1 MAEKKPARKS
11 SSSSGRGKA
20 SSSRSGSGRS
30 ASSGR
35 SSNRDDKVTRLPR
48 RKGRKKSPLKA
59 IIIVGILTI
68 ALIAVWLVW
77 FSSVLAVKDVK
88 VTGVDEALQEQVI
101 AAAPVPMGE
110 PIAKV
115 DTAAIG
121 SAVQGALPWIASVD
135 VRRGYPNDIVI
146 AVTPR
151 VAVAQSTGG
160 QAIDAD
166 GIAYQSP
173 TALPKKLLTIDGS
186 DPDALGTAVRI
197 YRQLPPEISQKIAS
211 LTAKSRDDVTF
222 TLGSG
227 AVVRWG
233 NDEKA
238 EQKIAVLTALLP
250 RRARMYDVSAPE
262 LPTTFDENPKKKPKN
277 PSPSPSTTTD
287 PAPAVNQPSVA
298 PSDPFADEGSIN

>member
-1 MAEKKPARKS
+1 MAEKKAAKKRS
-11 SSSSGRGKA
+11 STTSRGNSGTRGK
-20 SSSRSGSGRS
+20 SGSRGSSRSGG
-30 ASSGR
+30 
-35 SSNRDDKVTRLPR
+35 DEKVTRLPR
-48 RKGRKKSPLKA
+48 RKGKRKSPVKA
-59 IIIVGILTI
+59 LIFVGIITI
-68 ALIAVWLVW
+68 ALVAVWLVW
-77 FSSVLAVKDVK
+77 FSSVFAVKSVE
-88 VTGVDEALQEQVI
+88 VTGVDAQLQKQVL

-110 PIAKV
+110 PIIKV

-121 SAVQGALPWIASVD
+121 EAVQESLPWVESVD
-135 VRRGYPNDIVI
+135 VRRGYPSDIVI

-151 VAVAQSTGG
+151 VAVAQSTSG

-173 TALPKKLLTIDGS
+173 TALPKKLLTIEGS

-197 YRQLPPEISQKIAS
+197 YQQLPKEISQKIAS

-233 NDEKA
+233 NDKKTD
-238 EQKIAVLTALLP
+238 QKIAVLTALLP

-262 LPTTFDENPKKKPKN
+262 LPTTFDENPKKNPKPK
-277 PSPSPSTTTD
+277 PTASASASTD
-287 PAPAVNQPSVA
+287 PAPVVNAPSSA

>member
-1 MAEKKPARKS
+1 MAEKKPAKKKPTSGTRSTSGSRSSGGKS
-11 SSSSGRGKA
+11 STTK
-20 SSSRSGSGRS
+20 SSR
-30 ASSGR
+30 
-35 SSNRDDKVTRLPR
+35 NDQVTRLPR
-48 RKGRKKSPLKA
+48 RKGKRKSPLKA
-59 IIIVGILTI
+59 IIIL
-68 ALIAVWLVW
+68 LIATLVLVSIWLVW
-77 FSSVLAVKDVK
+77 FSSVLAVKAVK
-88 VTGVDEALQEQVI
+88 VTGVDAKLEQQVI

-151 VAVAQSTGG
+151 VAVAQSSDG

-173 TALPKKLLTIDGS
+173 TPLPKKLLTIEGT

-197 YRQLPPEISQKIAS
+197 YRQLPQEIAHKIAS

-233 NDEKA
+233 NDQKGD
-238 EQKIAVLTALLP
+238 QKIAVLTALLP

-262 LPTTFDENPKKKPKN
+262 LPTTFDENPKKKQKI
-277 PSPSPSTTTD
+277 PSPSPSASSTTD
-287 PAPAVNQPSVA
+287 PAPSVTEPSAV

>member
-1 MAEKKPARKS
+1 VAEKKSAKKS
-11 SSSSGRGKA
+11 TKSGT
-20 SSSRSGSGRS
+20 SRSRSTGSRGSGS
-30 ASSGR
+30 KG
-35 SSNRDDKVTRLPR
+35 DQVTRLPR
-48 RKGRKKSPLKA
+48 RKAKRKSPLKA
-59 IIIVGILTI
+59 IIIVGILT
-68 ALIAVWLVW
+68 LVLVGVWLVW
-77 FSSVLAVKDVK
+77 FSSVFAVKAVK
-88 VTGVDEALQEQVI
+88 VTGVDAGLEQQVLD
-101 AAAPVPMGE
+101 AAPVPMGE

-121 SAVQGALPWIASVD
+121 EAVQGALPWVKSVD

-151 VAVAQSTGG
+151 VAVAQSSDG
-160 QAIDAD
+160 QAIDAE
-166 GIAYQSP
+166 GIAYHSP
-173 TALPKKLLTIDGS
+173 TALPKKLLTIEGT

-197 YRQLPPEISQKIAS
+197 YRQLPPEIAHKIAS

-233 NDEKA
+233 NDQKA
-238 EQKIAVLTALLP
+238 DQKIAVLTALLP

-262 LPTTFDENPKKKPKN
+262 LPTTFDENPKKNPKPK
-277 PSPSPSTTTD
+277 PSASASSTASTD
-287 PAPAVNQPSVA
+287 PAPDPNAPSVA

>member
-1 MAEKKPARKS
+1 MAEKKPAKKKS
-11 SSSSGRGKA
+11 TSGGSTRAGSKSA
-20 SSSRSGSGRS
+20 TSRSGGK
-30 ASSGR
+30 
-35 SSNRDDKVTRLPR
+35 NDKVTRLPR

-59 IIIVGILTI
+59 IIILGIITVAI
-68 ALIAVWLVW
+68 VAVWLVW
-77 FSSVLAVKDVK
+77 FSSVLAVKAVR
-88 VTGVDEALQEQVI
+88 VTGVDEALQQQVI

-151 VAVAQSTGG
+151 VAVAQSTDG
-160 QAIDAD
+160 QAIDAA

-173 TALPKKLLTIDGS
+173 TALPKKLLTIEGT

-233 NDEKA
+233 NDQKGD
-238 EQKIAVLTALLP
+238 QKIAVLTALLP

-262 LPTTFDENPKKKPKN
+262 LPTTFDENPKKKQKT
-277 PSPSPSTTTD
+277 PSPSPSASTTTD
-287 PAPAVNQPSVA
+287 PAPSVTEPSAV

>member
-1 MAEKKPARKS
+1 VAEKKPAKKKPASGS
-11 SSSSGRGKA
+11 SRSRSASTRGTRSSSGSK
-20 SSSRSGSGRS
+20 
-30 ASSGR
+30 
-35 SSNRDDKVTRLPR
+35 NDKVTRLPR
-48 RKGRKKSPLKA
+48 RKGKRKSPLKA
-59 IIIVGILTI
+59 IIILSIITI
-68 ALIAVWLVW
+68 ALVAVWLVW
-77 FSSVLAVKDVK
+77 FSSVLAVKAVK
-88 VTGVDEALQEQVI
+88 VTGVDEALQKQVI

-151 VAVAQSTGG
+151 VALAQSTDG

-166 GIAYQSP
+166 GIAYLSP
-173 TALPKKLLTIDGS
+173 TPLPKQLLTIEGS

-197 YRQLPPEISQKIAS
+197 YQQLPPEISRKIAS

-233 NDEKA
+233 NDQKA
-238 EQKIAVLTALLP
+238 DQKIAVLTALLP

-262 LPTTFDENPKKKPKN
+262 LPTTFDENPKKVQKPKPT
-277 PSPSPSTTTD
+277 PSASTD
-287 PAPAVNQPSVA
+287 PAPAVNAPSPAV
-298 PSDPFADEGSIN
+298 SDPFADEGSIN

>member
-1 MAEKKPARKS
+1 MAEKKPAKKKPASGS
-11 SSSSGRGKA
+11 SRSRSASTRGTRSSSGSK
-20 SSSRSGSGRS
+20 
-30 ASSGR
+30 
-35 SSNRDDKVTRLPR
+35 NDKVTRLPR
-48 RKGRKKSPLKA
+48 RKGKRKSPLKA
-59 IIIVGILTI
+59 IIILSIITI
-68 ALIAVWLVW
+68 ALVAVWLVW
-77 FSSVLAVKDVK
+77 FSSVLAVKAVK
-88 VTGVDEALQEQVI
+88 VTGVDEALQKQVI

-151 VAVAQSTGG
+151 VALAQSTDG

-166 GIAYQSP
+166 GIAYLSP
-173 TALPKKLLTIDGS
+173 TPLPKQLLTIEGS

-197 YRQLPPEISQKIAS
+197 YQQLPPEISRKIVS

-233 NDEKA
+233 NDQKA
-238 EQKIAVLTALLP
+238 DQKIAVLTALLP
-250 RRARMYDVSAPE
+250 RRARTYDVSAPE
-262 LPTTFDENPKKKPKN
+262 LPTTFDENPKKIQKPKPT
-277 PSPSPSTTTD
+277 PSASTD
-287 PAPAVNQPSVA
+287 PAPAVNAPSPTV
-298 PSDPFADEGSIN
+298 SDPFADEGSINEVP

>member
-1 MAEKKPARKS
+1 MAEKKPARKKPANS
-11 SSSSGRGKA
+11 RSTSG
-20 SSSRSGSGRS
+20 SRSGSR
-30 ASSGR
+30 SSG
-35 SSNRDDKVTRLPR
+35 SKNDKVTRMPR
-48 RKGRKKSPLKA
+48 RRGKRKSPLKA
-59 IIIVGILTI
+59 IIILSIVTI
-68 ALIAVWLVW
+68 ALVAIWLVW
-77 FSSVLAVKDVK
+77 FSSVFAVKAVK
-88 VTGVDEALQEQVI
+88 VTGVDEALQQQVI
-101 AAAPVPMGE
+101 SAAPVPMGE

-151 VAVAQSTGG
+151 VAVAQSTDG

-166 GIAYQSP
+166 GIAYLSP
-173 TALPKKLLTIDGS
+173 TALPKNLLTIEGS
-186 DPDALGTAVRI
+186 NPGALGTAVRI
-197 YRQLPPEISQKIAS
+197 YQQLPPEISRKIVS

-233 NDEKA
+233 NDQKA
-238 EQKIAVLTALLP
+238 DQKIAVLTALLP

-262 LPTTFDENPKKKPKN
+262 LPTTFDENPKKQQKT
-277 PSPSPSTTTD
+277 PSPSPSASASAD
-287 PAPAVNQPSVA
+287 PAPNVAVPSPA
-298 PSDPFADEGSIN
+298 ISDPFADEGSIN

>member
-1 MAEKKPARKS
+1 MANKKPAKKS
-11 SSSSGRGKA
+11 A
-20 SSSRSGSGRS
+20 SGSNRN
-30 ASSGR
+30 
-35 SSNRDDKVTRLPR
+35 SNSRNKNDQVTRLPR
-48 RKGRKKSPLKA
+48 RKGKKKSPLKA
-59 IIIVGILTI
+59 IIFLIIITLVLVG
-68 ALIAVWLVW
+68 VWLVF
-77 FSSVLAVKDVK
+77 FSSVFAVKAVK
-88 VTGVDEALQEQVI
+88 VTGVDAALEQQVI
-101 AAAPVPMGE
+101 AVAPVPMGE

-151 VAVAQSTGG
+151 VAVAQSTDG

-166 GIAYQSP
+166 GIAYHSP

-197 YRQLPPEISQKIAS
+197 YRQLPPEIARKIAS

-233 NDEKA
+233 NDQKA

-277 PSPSPSTTTD
+277 PSPSPSASTD
-287 PAPAVNQPSVA
+287 PAPAVNAPSVA

>member
-1 MAEKKPARKS
+1 MANKKPAKKS
-11 SSSSGRGKA
+11 ASGSSRS
-20 SSSRSGSGRS
+20 SSSRSK
-30 ASSGR
+30 
-35 SSNRDDKVTRLPR
+35 NDQVTRLPR
-48 RKGRKKSPLKA
+48 RKGKKKSPLKA
-59 IIIVGILTI
+59 IIFLIIITLVLVG
-68 ALIAVWLVW
+68 VWLVF
-77 FSSVLAVKDVK
+77 FSSVFAVKTVK
-88 VTGVDEALQEQVI
+88 VTGVDAALEQQVI
-101 AAAPVPMGE
+101 AVAPVPMGE

-151 VAVAQSTGG
+151 VAVAQSTDG

-166 GIAYQSP
+166 GIAYHSP

-197 YRQLPPEISQKIAS
+197 YRQLPPEIARKIAS

-233 NDEKA
+233 NDQKA
-238 EQKIAVLTALLP
+238 DQKIAVLTALLP

-277 PSPSPSTTTD
+277 PSPSPSASTD
-287 PAPAVNQPSVA
+287 PAPAVNAPSVA

>member
-1 MAEKKPARKS
+1 MAERKPARKS
-11 SSSSGRGKA
+11 SSSGRGR
-20 SSSRSGSGRS
+20 SSSKSGGSRSGSGRS
-30 ASSGR
+30 SS
-35 SSNRDDKVTRLPR
+35 SDDKVTRLPR

-59 IIIVGILTI
+59 IILVGVLTI
-68 ALIAVWLVW
+68 ALVAVWLVW

-146 AVTPR
+146 AVTPS
-151 VAVAQSTGG
+151 VAVAQSTDG

-166 GIAYQSP
+166 GIAYRSP

-186 DPDALGTAVRI
+186 DPDALGAAVRI
-197 YRQLPPEISQKIAS
+197 FNQLPAEISQKISA

-262 LPTTFDENPKKKPKN
+262 LPTTFDENPKRKPNK
-277 PSPSPSTTTD
+277 PSPSASASASTD
-287 PAPAVNQPSVA
+287 PAPAVIAPSVA

>member
-1 MAEKKPARKS
+1 MANKKSAKKSAGGSSRS
-11 SSSSGRGKA
+11 SSSRHK
-20 SSSRSGSGRS
+20 
-30 ASSGR
+30 
-35 SSNRDDKVTRLPR
+35 NDQVTRLPR
-48 RKGRKKSPLKA
+48 RKGKKKSPLKA
-59 IIIVGILTI
+59 IIFLIIITLVLVG
-68 ALIAVWLVW
+68 VWLVF
-77 FSSVLAVKDVK
+77 FSSVFAVKAVK
-88 VTGVDEALQEQVI
+88 VTGVDAALEQQVI
-101 AAAPVPMGE
+101 AVAPVPMGE

-151 VAVAQSTGG
+151 VAVAQSTDG

-197 YRQLPPEISQKIAS
+197 YRQLPPEIARKIAS

-233 NDEKA
+233 NDQKA

-277 PSPSPSTTTD
+277 PSPSPSASTD
-287 PAPAVNQPSVA
+287 PAPAVNAPSVA

>member
-1 MAEKKPARKS
+1 MPRR
-11 SSSSGRGKA
+11 RGK
-20 SSSRSGSGRS
+20 R
-30 ASSGR
+30 
-35 SSNRDDKVTRLPR
+35 
-48 RKGRKKSPLKA
+48 KSPLKA
-59 IIIVGILTI
+59 IIILSIVTI
-68 ALIAVWLVW
+68 ALVAIWLVW
-77 FSSVLAVKDVK
+77 FSSVFAVKAVK
-88 VTGVDEALQEQVI
+88 VTGVDEALQQQVI
-101 AAAPVPMGE
+101 SAAPVPMGE

-151 VAVAQSTGG
+151 VAVAQSTDG

-166 GIAYQSP
+166 GIAYLSP
-173 TALPKKLLTIDGS
+173 TALPKNLLTIEGS
-186 DPDALGTAVRI
+186 NPGALGTAVRI
-197 YRQLPPEISQKIAS
+197 YQQLPPEISRKIVS

-233 NDEKA
+233 NDQKA
-238 EQKIAVLTALLP
+238 DQKIAVLTALLP

-262 LPTTFDENPKKKPKN
+262 LPTTFDENPRKQQKT
-277 PSPSPSTTTD
+277 PSPSPSASASAD
-287 PAPAVNQPSVA
+287 PAPNVTVPSPA
-298 PSDPFADEGSIN
+298 ISDPFADEGSIN

>member
-1 MAEKKPARKS
+1 M
-11 SSSSGRGKA
+11 
-20 SSSRSGSGRS
+20 
-30 ASSGR
+30 
-35 SSNRDDKVTRLPR
+35 PR
-48 RKGRKKSPLKA
+48 RKGKRKSPLKA
-59 IIIVGILTI
+59 IIILAIVTI
-68 ALIAVWLVW
+68 ALVAIWLVW
-77 FSSVLAVKDVK
+77 FSSVFAVKAVK
-88 VTGVDEALQEQVI
+88 VTGVDEALQQQVI
-101 AAAPVPMGE
+101 SAAPVPMGE

-151 VAVAQSTGG
+151 VAVAQSTDG

-166 GIAYQSP
+166 GIAYLSP
-173 TALPKKLLTIDGS
+173 TALPKKLLTIEGS

-197 YRQLPPEISQKIAS
+197 YQQLPPEISRKIAS

-233 NDEKA
+233 NDQKA
-238 EQKIAVLTALLP
+238 DQKIAVLTALLP

-262 LPTTFDENPKKKPKN
+262 LPTTFDENPKKVQKPKPT
-277 PSPSPSTTTD
+277 PSASTD
-287 PAPAVNQPSVA
+287 PAPAVNAPSPAV
-298 PSDPFADEGSIN
+298 SDPFADEGSIA

>member
-1 MAEKKPARKS
+1 MANKKSAKKSAGGSSRS
-11 SSSSGRGKA
+11 SSSRNK
-20 SSSRSGSGRS
+20 
-30 ASSGR
+30 
-35 SSNRDDKVTRLPR
+35 NDQVTRLPR
-48 RKGRKKSPLKA
+48 RKGKKKSPLKA
-59 IIIVGILTI
+59 IIFLIIITLVLVG
-68 ALIAVWLVW
+68 VWLVF
-77 FSSVLAVKDVK
+77 FSSVFAVKAVK
-88 VTGVDEALQEQVI
+88 VTGVDAALEKQVI
-101 AAAPVPMGE
+101 AVAPVPMGE

-151 VAVAQSTGG
+151 VAVAQSTDG

-197 YRQLPPEISQKIAS
+197 YRQLPPEIARKIAS

-233 NDEKA
+233 NDQKA

-277 PSPSPSTTTD
+277 PSPSPSASTD
-287 PAPAVNQPSVA
+287 PAPAVNAPSVA